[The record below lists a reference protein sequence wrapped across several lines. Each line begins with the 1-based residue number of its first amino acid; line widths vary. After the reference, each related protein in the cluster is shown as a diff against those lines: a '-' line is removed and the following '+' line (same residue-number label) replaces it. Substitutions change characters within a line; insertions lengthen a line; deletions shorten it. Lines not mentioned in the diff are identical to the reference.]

1 VTTDNRD
8 PRAILGD
15 RVRSLRAKRA
25 ISQEQLADLAEL
37 DRTYISG
44 VERGI
49 RNISLMNIVKIADA
63 LEVNPSELL
72 KGI

>member
-15 RVRSLRAKRA
+15 RVRSTRAKRG

-49 RNISLMNIVKIADA
+49 RNISLLNIVKIADA

>member
-15 RVRSLRAKRA
+15 RVRSIRAKRG

-49 RNISLMNIVKIADA
+49 RNISLLNIVRIADA
-63 LEVNPSELL
+63 LEVSPSELL
-72 KGI
+72 KGN

>member
-1 VTTDNRD
+1 MTTDNRD

-15 RVRSLRAKRA
+15 RVRSIRAKRG
-25 ISQEQLADLAEL
+25 ISQEQLADLADL

-49 RNISLMNIVKIADA
+49 RNISLLNIVKIADA

>member
-15 RVRSLRAKRA
+15 RVRSIRAKRG
-25 ISQEQLADLAEL
+25 ISQEQLADLADL

-49 RNISLMNIVKIADA
+49 RNISLLNIVKIADA

>member
-1 VTTDNRD
+1 MTADNRD

-15 RVRSLRAKRA
+15 RVRSIRAKRG
-25 ISQEQLADLAEL
+25 ISQEQLADLADL

-49 RNISLMNIVKIADA
+49 RNISLLNIVKIADA